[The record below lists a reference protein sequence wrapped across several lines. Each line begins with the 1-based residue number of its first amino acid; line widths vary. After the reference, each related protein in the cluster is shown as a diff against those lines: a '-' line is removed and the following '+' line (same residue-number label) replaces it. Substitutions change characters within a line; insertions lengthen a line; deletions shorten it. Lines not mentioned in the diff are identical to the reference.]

1 MEITPISAMLPAQQG
16 EPPDPNPASGKP
28 GAPERRAAAPD
39 VPTYGFA
46 LRIDEQTREVIAVIT
61 DPKTRAV
68 IREIP
73 PEEMR
78 TASNVIRRLIG
89 RLADH
94 LA

>member
-1 MEITPISAMLPAQQG
+1 MDITAITARFPMPQGDIPEPKPAPK
-16 EPPDPNPASGKP
+16 PPADPEGRSPASDI
-28 GAPERRAAAPD
+28 R
-39 VPTYGFA
+39 TYGFA

>member
-1 MEITPISAMLPAQQG
+1 MEIAPITPILPPRPD
-16 EPPDPNPASGKP
+16 EPPEPNPAAEKP
-28 GAPERRAAAPD
+28 ALPERQAAAPD
-39 VPTYGFA
+39 VVPYGFA

-89 RLADH
+89 RLADRF
-94 LA
+94 A